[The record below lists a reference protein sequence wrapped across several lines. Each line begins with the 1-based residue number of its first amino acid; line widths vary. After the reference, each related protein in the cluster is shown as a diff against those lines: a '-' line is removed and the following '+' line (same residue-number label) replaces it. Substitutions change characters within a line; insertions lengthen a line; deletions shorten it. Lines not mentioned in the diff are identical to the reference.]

1 MNRILEAEILDHL
14 DPADPG
20 AVRSRRDL
28 RHLDLFLGNSR
39 WILRSLRRFCD
50 CPDRLVELGAGEGLL
65 CRRVHASRGWR
76 SITGLDLIARPRNLP
91 ESIAWVS
98 GDFIHT
104 LPSLEAEV
112 CYGSLIL
119 HHLDAAALRLLG
131 AELGRFSRLLFSEP
145 YRGMFPLCM
154 AALASPFVGK
164 VTWHDMPASIRAG
177 FRKREL
183 AGLLGLDPSQ
193 WEIREQVTRRGTL
206 RFEAI
211 RR

>member
-1 MNRILEAEILDHL
+1 
-14 DPADPG
+14 
-20 AVRSRRDL
+20 
-28 RHLDLFLGNSR
+28 
-39 WILRSLRRFCD
+39 
-50 CPDRLVELGAGEGLL
+50 
-65 CRRVHASRGWR
+65 
-76 SITGLDLIARPRNLP
+76 
-91 ESIAWVS
+91 
-98 GDFIHT
+98 
-104 LPSLEAEV
+104 
-112 CYGSLIL
+112 LIL

-145 YRGMFPLCM
+145 YRGIFPLCM

-164 VTWHDMPASIRAG
+164 VTRHDMPASIRAG